1 MEKIVKCPKRQDC
14 HYKLTSGT
22 SNETSINISNEVF
35 KVIKPDGVPLGES
48 VDVIFKV
55 FKDDYLKALCYIV
68 GILPLYKTSS
78 GKATKVEY
86 SSSFF
91 ETQYKVIEEF
101 FKHQTEAD
109 YHVKLFY
116 RNDGRIYLNNLDD
129 RGFNVRRFL
138 IESNSV
144 LTFVNENGNLSLRLT
159 SSKELFGHYSSDSL
173 SNDSLDIAISLL
185 LAQKNLILTGAPGTG
200 KTYLAR
206 NIAASVIGDCEWDS
220 LSVEQRKQVGF
231 VQFHPSYDYTDF
243 VEGLRP
249 NEGGE
254 FVRTDGV
261 FKEFCKKAILGD
273 CKRSAQIKYSKSDL
287 NDEAGFQDV
296 IDSLKEDIRI
306 GAVSTYSPTGIL
318 RVNSDNRIEY
328 QREKT
333 KKTILE
339 SNVELL
345 YEHYV
350 ERGKFDISDVGKVE
364 MEALLASLTEACRD
378 KATKTIDFTE
388 YKWTLAEL
396 LKRKQEIDNGSY
408 QKAYLSVD
416 ENESSTELPYV
427 FIIDEIN
434 RGELSKIFGELFY
447 SIEPDYRGPAGR
459 VKTQYNNMVHA
470 GDVFKEGFFI
480 PANVYIIGTM
490 NDIDR
495 GVEAMDFA
503 IRRRFAWKEV
513 TAAESAINMEIPE
526 KVRAVMEALNN
537 ALIENGLTEAHC
549 IGGAYFRKLEGSD
562 YKKLWNNHLKG
573 IVTEYFRGEPEA
585 DSKVKNIEA
594 AYTKAQE
601 EPAE

>member
-1 MEKIVKCPKRQDC
+1 MVAKHQKTRLKINNCIYPVELEFNNRKIKINAYLDSGNLLQFEQKPVIILDLSVFLKLSNTDLITFYINNNNKIQTNTVTGSQNLKLCKIDKITIFGNKKIEIEDKDNKEQSILKNVAFMGGCPGNAIGLAQAVKGRTVKEVYENNRLSYELESPK
-14 HYKLTSGT
+14 
-22 SNETSINISNEVF
+22 II
-35 KVIKPDGVPLGES
+35 
-48 VDVIFKV
+48 
-55 FKDDYLKALCYIV
+55 KALPYDMLI
-68 GILPLYKTSS
+68 S
-78 GKATKVEY
+78 GYDSNTVSTLRLWEAKGVE
-86 SSSFF
+86 
-91 ETQYKVIEEF
+91 
-101 FKHQTEAD
+101 
-109 YHVKLFY
+109 
-116 RNDGRIYLNNLDD
+116 N
-129 RGFNVRRFL
+129 
-138 IESNSV
+138 
-144 LTFVNENGNLSLRLT
+144 TFNLS
-159 SSKELFGHYSSDSL
+159 KF
-173 SNDSLDIAISLL
+173 N
-185 LAQKNLILTGAPGTG
+185 N
-200 KTYLAR
+200 
-206 NIAASVIGDCEWDS
+206 
-220 LSVEQRKQVGF
+220 
-231 VQFHPSYDYTDF
+231 
-243 VEGLRP
+243 
-249 NEGGE
+249 GE
-254 FVRTDGV
+254 F
-261 FKEFCKKAILGD
+261 
-273 CKRSAQIKYSKSDL
+273 
-287 NDEAGFQDV
+287 

-526 KVRAVMEALNN
+526 KVRAVMEVLNN

-573 IVTEYFRGEPEA
+573 IVTEYFRGEPEV